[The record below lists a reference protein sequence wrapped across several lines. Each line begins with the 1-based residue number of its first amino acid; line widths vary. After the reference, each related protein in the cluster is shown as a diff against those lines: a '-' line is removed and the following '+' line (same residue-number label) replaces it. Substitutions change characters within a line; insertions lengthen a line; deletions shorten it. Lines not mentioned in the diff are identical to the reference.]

1 MLAVLELDETD
12 PAQAPASAAS
22 GETTGPERV
31 TLTMSILPAHNEA
44 IEQYLR
50 ENGATITSSVTE
62 TYTRDG
68 VTSSIVIVEAS
79 VPVAIIPALSN
90 REGFRYA
97 FTDYR
102 HFSKLSFDLSNLVM
116 LYEAGEMTPED
127 AANHSGAQWSGELL
141 TLEVFV
147 ESCDT
152 VPSLVAFRHRTFGH
166 NPWWYDPDA
175 PCQGSSL
182 EDFGFV
188 SLSVNS
194 SDLRELSLLSGVTEV
209 RGEIQPPTPQTSLT
223 RPSGAATAGLVS
235 GQRAANAPAAHKSD
249 QWAQDGDG
257 VKVGIIDGGY
267 QGFAALMGNQVPS
280 AANVQSWCWDSMM
293 VAAVHDAKRS
303 HVKHARRSFGAI

>member
-1 MLAVLELDETD
+1 MPTLLCGDDAIGQLGDGSSKSADQLGEHDCRAQGGGQAAVAHRPVDLD
-12 PAQAPASAAS
+12 AVVVS
-22 GETTGPERV
+22 
-31 TLTMSILPAHNEA
+31 LPKKG
-44 IEQYLR
+44 R
-50 ENGATITSSVTE
+50 TI
-62 TYTRDG
+62 G
-68 VTSSIVIVEAS
+68 IA
-79 VPVAIIPALSN
+79 N
-90 REGFRYA
+90 R
-97 FTDYR
+97 
-102 HFSKLSFDLSNLVM
+102 
-116 LYEAGEMTPED
+116 
-127 AANHSGAQWSGELL
+127 
-141 TLEVFV
+141 
-147 ESCDT
+147 
-152 VPSLVAFRHRTFGH
+152 
-166 NPWWYDPDA
+166 WWYDPDA

-188 SLSVNS
+188 SLSVNF

-267 QGFAALMGNQVPS
+267 QGFTALMGNQVPS
-280 AANVQSWCWDSMM
+280 AANVQSWYWDSMM